1 MAKKYLDY
9 DGLLYF
15 WQKIKAN
22 FVTDVTYNSTTK
34 KIQKTKAGSTSD
46 VVTLSTV
53 ATSGSY
59 NDLSNKPSIP
69 TIPNNFGTVKVGST
83 NVAADTTSDTLEL
96 VAGTNV
102 TLTPDATN
110 DKVTIAATDTT
121 YEVASTTADGLMSS
135 ADKVKLNGI
144 ATGAEVN
151 QNAFSNVKVGTTT
164 IAADTKTDTLELA
177 AGTSISITPDATND
191 KVTIGF
197 NGTIPSAGTG
207 SNYPKMDG
215 TKSLGSNAGYAR
227 VDHVHPTDTTRAPIA
242 SPAFT
247 GTPTAPTAA
256 TGTSTTQIATT
267 EFVAN
272 TVGAITSGVSDV
284 QVDSTSVVTNGVAT
298 LASGSNAL
306 LETGTDSE
314 KRLWSSK
321 VLHDSITHY
330 GVCSTN
336 SATVAKTVSIDG
348 VTSLYSGL
356 RIAVYFEN
364 ENTANDPTLNVNS
377 LGAKRVMLSGG
388 GVGTEVARAI
398 TANSKNQR
406 VLNGLVSL
414 IYSGE
419 VSPCW
424 IVESKQM
431 PSDWN
436 AISGSTQILNKPTI
450 VNTRGTATSGG
461 TKLSVVNT
469 GDMYIWNNK
478 LDASQKGAASGVCP
492 LNASSKI
499 DATYLPSYVDDVI
512 EAYPVSGATALSA
525 GWLSATSD
533 GSALTPET
541 GKIYVL
547 MADSGDYAANT
558 QFRWGGSA
566 YVKLADGGVSSITNA
581 EIDTIVAA

>member
-22 FVTDVTYNSTTK
+22 FVTDVTYNSTSK
-34 KIQKTKAGSTSD
+34 KIQKTKAGSASD

-96 VAGTNV
+96 VAGT
-102 TLTPDATN
+102 
-110 DKVTIAATDTT
+110 
-121 YEVASTTADGLMSS
+121 
-135 ADKVKLNGI
+135 
-144 ATGAEVN
+144 
-151 QNAFSNVKVGTTT
+151 
-164 IAADTKTDTLELA
+164 
-177 AGTSISITPDATND
+177 SISITPDATND

-207 SNYPKMDG
+207 SDYPKMDG

-227 VDHVHPTDTTRAPIA
+227 VDHVHPTDTSRAPIA

-256 TGTSTTQIATT
+256 TGTSTTQLATT

-330 GVCSTN
+330 GVCNTN
-336 SATVAKTVSIDG
+336 AATVAKTVSIDG
-348 VTSLYSGL
+348 VTSLYGGL
-356 RIAVYFEN
+356 RITVYFVN
-364 ENTANDPTLNVNS
+364 ANSADDPTLNVNG
-377 LGAKRVMLSGG
+377 LGAKPVMLSGG
-388 GVGTEVARAI
+388 GVGTEVGRAI
-398 TANSKNQR
+398 SAYNKSQK
-406 VLNGLVSL
+406 VLNGLVNL
-414 IYSGE
+414 TYSSE
-419 VSPCW
+419 DSFW

-436 AISGSTQILNKPTI
+436 ATVGSTRILNKPTI

-461 TKLSVVNT
+461 TTLSVVNT
-469 GDMYIWNNK
+469 GDMYAWNNK

-492 LNASSKI
+492 LNAASKI

-525 GWLSATSD
+525 GWLSATNG
-533 GSALTPET
+533 GSALTPEA

-547 MADSGDYAANT
+547 MADSGDYSANT
-558 QFRWGGSA
+558 QFRWGGTA
-566 YVKLADGGVSSITNA
+566 YVKLNDGGVSSITNA
-581 EIDTIVAA
+581 EIDTIVAS